1 MARLRLTLRWILVVA
16 LALLGLAV
24 VPAQAQA
31 APGYVQG
38 TAFTTSSRVAS
49 LSVSLT
55 GAVGASHLL
64 VGWFAE
70 YNAAGQVQVSD
81 NVNGAWTRAPG
92 STAFQNDT
100 GDIALYYVQNAKAS
114 TGLTVTMR
122 ASAPAYFQGSIAEY
136 AGVAIAGPLDQVL
149 SSRGVGTAVDT
160 GATASVPS
168 GELVYS
174 ALITGGNPASVTP
187 GTSGGLTYTA
197 RNHTASGSAFEEDIA
212 SGSAGAQHGTATLAS
227 STDWYAVVA
236 TFRPTSGLDILPPT
250 VPQNLH
256 TTSVAAGSVSL
267 AWSASTDNV
276 AVTGYTVYRN
286 GAVLATTGATTTTY
300 TDPTVA
306 ANTAYSYT
314 VDAFDGA
321 GNHSLQSTPVQLT
334 TPAASPAFVQGAANS
349 PGSRTTTATLTLTSP
364 VTAGHLLVGWFAQ
377 YDSPGQVQV
386 SDNVNGAWT
395 RGPASE
401 HFTNGGGDIALYYV
415 QNAKAAPSL
424 TVTLSASAATYL
436 PGAVAEYSDVAATA
450 ALDQMAVGEANS
462 TTVDSGPT
470 ASVPGGEL
478 VVAGLITGGQPLTV
492 TPGSSQGVPYT
503 MQVFNGSR
511 STDIAGILSSAPG
524 AQNARFTLANGS
536 DWYAV
541 AAAFHPD
548 PPSAPGAGHG
558 NGAGK
563 GRGTGHGKGAA
574 PTRGRR

>member
-1 MARLRLTLRWILVVA
+1 MARLRLTLRWILVA
-16 LALLGLAV
+16 TLALLGFAAV
-24 VPAQAQA
+24 PSQAQA

-38 TAFTTSSRVAS
+38 TAFTTSSRVPS
-49 LSVSLT
+49 LSVNLT
-55 GAVGASHLL
+55 GAVGAGHLL

-70 YNAAGQVQVSD
+70 YNASGQTQVSD

-92 STAFQNDT
+92 ATAFQNDT

-114 TGLTVTMR
+114 SGLTVTMS
-122 ASAPAYFQGSIAEY
+122 ASAPAYFQGSLAEY
-136 AGVAIAGPLDQVL
+136 AGVAIAGPLDQVV

-174 ALITGGNPASVTP
+174 ALITGGNPGSVTP
-187 GTSGGLTYTA
+187 GTSAGQSYTA
-197 RNHTASGSAFEEDIA
+197 RNHTGSGSAFEQDIA
-212 SGSAGAQHGTATLAS
+212 SGAAGAQHGTATLAS

-236 TFRPTSGLDILPPT
+236 TFRPTTLDILPPT

-256 TTSVAAGSVSL
+256 STSVAASSVSL
-267 AWSASTDNV
+267 AWSPSTDDI

-286 GAVLATTGATTTTY
+286 GAPLARTGASTTTY
-300 TDPTVA
+300 TDATVA

-321 GNHSLQSTPVQLT
+321 GNHSAQSSAVQLT
-334 TPAASPAFVQGAANS
+334 TPAASPAFVQGAGNS
-349 PGSRTTTATLTLTSP
+349 PGTRTTSATLTLTSP

-386 SDNVNGAWT
+386 SDSVNGAWT
-395 RGPASE
+395 RAPGSE
-401 HFTNGGGDIALYYV
+401 HFSNGGGDIALYYV
-415 QNAKAAPSL
+415 QNTKAAPSL
-424 TVTLSASAATYL
+424 TVTLSASSATYL
-436 PGAVAEYSDVAATA
+436 PGAVGEYSGVAATG
-450 ALDQMAVGEANS
+450 ALDQMVVGQGNG
-462 TTVDSGPT
+462 TTVDSGSTP
-470 ASVPGGEL
+470 SISGGEL

-511 STDIAGILSSAPG
+511 STDLAGILSSAAGP
-524 AQNARFTLANGS
+524 QNARFTMANGS

-541 AAAFHPD
+541 AATFH
-548 PPSAPGAGHG
+548 
-558 NGAGK
+558 
-563 GRGTGHGKGAA
+563 AA
-574 PTRGRR
+574 

>member
-16 LALLGLAV
+16 LALLGFAAV
-24 VPAQAQA
+24 PTQAQA

-55 GAVGASHLL
+55 GAVGSGHLL

-70 YNAAGQVQVSD
+70 YNAAGQVRVSD

-92 STAFQNDT
+92 STAFQNDS

-114 TGLTVTMR
+114 SGLTVTMT
-122 ASAPAYFQGSIAEY
+122 ASAPAYFQGSLAEY

-149 SSRGVGTAVDT
+149 SSRGVGTVVDT
-160 GATASVPS
+160 GATPSVPS
-168 GELVYS
+168 GELVFS
-174 ALITGGNPASVTP
+174 ALITGGNPGSVTP
-187 GTSGGLTYTA
+187 GTSGGLAYTA

-212 SGSAGAQHGTATLAS
+212 SGAAGAQHGTATLGS

-236 TFRPTSGLDILPPT
+236 TFRPTTVDILPPT

-256 TTSVAAGSVSL
+256 ATSIAAGSVSL
-267 AWSASTDNV
+267 AWSASTDDV

-286 GAVLATTGATTTTY
+286 GAVLATTGASTTSY

-321 GNHSLQSTPVQLT
+321 GLHSAQSAPVQLT
-334 TPAASPAFVQGAANS
+334 TPAASPSFVQGAANS
-349 PGSRTTTATLTLTSP
+349 PGTRTTTATLTLTSP

-377 YDSPGQVQV
+377 YDAPGQVQV

-395 RGPASE
+395 RAPQSE

-436 PGAVAEYSDVAATA
+436 PGALAEYSDVAATGS
-450 ALDQMAVGEANS
+450 LDQMAVGEGNS
-462 TTVDSGPT
+462 TTVDSGSTP
-470 ASVPGGEL
+470 AAVGGEL

-503 MQVFNGSR
+503 LQVFNGSR
-511 STDIAGILSSAPG
+511 STDIAGILSSAAGP
-524 AQNARFTLANGS
+524 QNARFTLANGS

-541 AAAFHPD
+541 AATFHPD
-548 PPSAPGAGHG
+548 PPAGHG
-558 NGAGK
+558 VSGSA
-563 GRGTGHGKGAA
+563 HGKGQGHGA
-574 PTRGRR
+574 PQHARSRR